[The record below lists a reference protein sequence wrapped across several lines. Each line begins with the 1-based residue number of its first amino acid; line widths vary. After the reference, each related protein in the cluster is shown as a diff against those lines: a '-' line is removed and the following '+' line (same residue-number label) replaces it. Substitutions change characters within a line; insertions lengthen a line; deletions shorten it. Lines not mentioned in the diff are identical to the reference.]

1 MVFALDKLW
10 LKPFIVKPYWLGHD
24 LSLCSANH
32 HSCFFGPRKSDIHRE
47 GQVVSSLC
55 SFCVLSPFWSII
67 CSLALSV
74 FWEVIASRTTLDRN
88 PMEKENVIDDRTLG
102 RGDLADRLHQLTKIC
117 TTTTSTS
124 QVSWQHP
131 LLENPIRHC
140 IISRTASALYL
151 NIC

>member
-1 MVFALDKLW
+1 MDRTSAETAKSF
-10 LKPFIVKPYWLGHD
+10 P
-24 LSLCSANH
+24 LCVPSRTCRLFGILFV
-32 HSCFFGPRKSDIHRE
+32 SCLE
-47 GQVVSSLC
+47 
-55 SFCVLSPFWSII
+55 CVL
-67 CSLALSV
+67 
-74 FWEVIASRTTLDRN
+74 EVIATRTTLDRK

-102 RGDLADRLHQLTKIC
+102 GGDLADRLHQLTKIC

-151 NIC
+151 IIC

>member
-1 MVFALDKLW
+1 MFALDKLW

-24 LSLCSANH
+24 LSLCSAYH
-32 HSCFFGPRKSDIHRE
+32 HSCFFGPWIGHQPRGPSHFLFVFLLGFVAFLE
-47 GQVVSSLC
+47 YCLFSCLE
-55 SFCVLSPFWSII
+55 CVL
-67 CSLALSV
+67 
-74 FWEVIASRTTLDRN
+74 EVIATRTMLDRK

-131 LLENPIRHC
+131 LLKK
-140 IISRTASALYL
+140 SY
-151 NIC
+151 

>member
-24 LSLCSANH
+24 LSLCSAYH
-32 HSCFFGPRKSDIHRE
+32 HSCFFGPWIGHQPKGPSHFLFVFLLGLVAFLE
-47 GQVVSSLC
+47 YCLFSCLE
-55 SFCVLSPFWSII
+55 CVL
-67 CSLALSV
+67 
-74 FWEVIASRTTLDRN
+74 EVIATRTTLDRN
-88 PMEKENVIDDRTLG
+88 PMGRENVIDDRTLG

-131 LLENPIRHC
+131 LLENPIKHC
-140 IISRTASALYL
+140 TISRTASAL
-151 NIC
+151 